1 MKKIFQ
7 FLSIMSLSLL
17 ASSCYKD
24 VLPEPPAL
32 AAVSYKKDV
41 QNLFNKNCVG
51 CHKGAA
57 NTDPNLTIGNS
68 YTSLTAL
75 TDEGEVFVVP
85 NNASQSIL
93 FRVLKGDGFAQMPP
107 NGALS
112 ASKIK
117 MIEKWIN
124 DGALNN

>member
-1 MKKIFQ
+1 
-7 FLSIMSLSLL
+7 
-17 ASSCYKD
+17 
-24 VLPEPPAL
+24 
-32 AAVSYKKDV
+32 
-41 QNLFNKNCVG
+41 
-51 CHKGAA
+51 
-57 NTDPNLTIGNS
+57 
-68 YTSLTAL
+68 L

-112 ASKIK
+112 QSKIK